1 MVHLT
6 GESRITFGM
15 YRGTKLKDL
24 PPGYLLF
31 LLDKKKLFDQ
41 HYIEYVEKN
50 KATLEAEKKRAMK
63 ARYK

>member
-1 MVHLT
+1 
-6 GESRITFGM
+6 M

-50 KATLEAEKKRAMK
+50 KATLEADKKRAMK

>member
-6 GESRITFGM
+6 GNCRIGFGM

-31 LLDKKKLFDQ
+31 LHNKKKLFGAYKD
-41 HYIEYVEKN
+41 YVEKN
-50 KATLEAEKKRAMK
+50 TEVLEAEKKRAMK
-63 ARYK
+63 ERYK